1 MNPPEVNIEAEVEDL
16 DVIMEYATEI
26 LEMVGEIM
34 REFTEEEIE
43 IMRTVGKFFEQWDE
57 FEFVEYV

>member
-1 MNPPEVNIEAEVEDL
+1 MNLPEVSVEAEVEDL

-34 REFTEEEIE
+34 REFTEEELE
-43 IMRTVGKFFEQWDE
+43 VMRAVGEFFEQWDE

>member
-26 LEMVGEIM
+26 LEMVGEVM

-43 IMRTVGKFFEQWDE
+43 IMRKIGKFFEQWDE

>member
-26 LEMVGEIM
+26 LEMVGEVM

-43 IMRTVGKFFEQWDE
+43 IMRTVGEFFEQWDE

>member
-26 LEMVGEIM
+26 LEMVGEVM

-43 IMRTVGKFFEQWDE
+43 IMRKIGEFFEQWDE